1 MIDRFRSLLLEGLGA
16 RVRRAR
22 RSALGDRLRNA
33 EGFTLI
39 ELLVVLVIIGLLATM
54 VAPNFIGQSEK
65 AKPKAARAQLE
76 NLRSALDMYQLDV
89 GRYPS
94 TEEGL
99 QALRARPGSAAR
111 WSGPY
116 LREEVPLDPWGK
128 PYVYRSPG
136 EGGAPFELGS
146 YGADQR
152 PGGEDMAA
160 DIIVGN

>member
-1 MIDRFRSLLLEGLGA
+1 MIRRTPAVLPSRSRRHGLLT
-16 RVRRAR
+16 
-22 RSALGDRLRNA
+22 SN

-39 ELLVVLVIIGLLATM
+39 ELLVVLVIIGLLATL

-76 NLRSALDMYQLDV
+76 NLRNALDMFQLDV

-99 QALRARPGSAAR
+99 QGLRQRPSSAAR

-116 LREEVPLDPWGK
+116 LRDEIPVDPWGR

-136 EGGAPFELGS
+136 EGGGNYDLGS
-146 YGADQR
+146 YGADGR
-152 PGGEDMAA
+152 SGGEDNNA
-160 DIIVGN
+160 DIAING